1 MSLSIMRQVERMRVR
16 WPGFRVVERDRRS
29 ACWEG
34 QLRPLSQ
41 RYGVRISLRRRCCR
55 AQRVDILQESVRV
68 VDPVLRRRAEDPRGP
83 IPHVY
88 LNPEDP
94 ERPSLC
100 LYDPETNEW
109 HAGCTVANTIVPW
122 TIDWLACYEG
132 WLATGRWAGGGKHPD
147 GTFDV

>member
-1 MSLSIMRQVERMRVR
+1 MSLSIARQVDRMRVR
-16 WPGFRVVERDRRS
+16 WPGFRVVDRGRRF

-41 RYGVRISLRRRCCR
+41 RYRVLVSLLRGRCPGQH
-55 AQRVDILQESVRV
+55 ADLLWPNVWV
-68 VDPVLRRRAEDPRGP
+68 VDPVLRCRAEDPHGQ

-88 LNPEDP
+88 PNPEDP
-94 ERPSLC
+94 DRPSLC

-109 HAGCTVANTIVPW
+109 HAGSVVANTIVPW

-132 WLATGRWAGGGKHPD
+132 WRATGRWAGGGRHSD
-147 GTFDV
+147 GTFDA